1 MKISP
6 YLRNFNLCVF
16 LNHQP
21 SIFPLCLSKPLQ
33 KTFMAN
39 VKLAIKVFWSFF
51 MHHAY
56 KEHKNFDK
64 QLQ

>member
-1 MKISP
+1 MSCK
-6 YLRNFNLCVF
+6 
-16 LNHQP
+16 P

-33 KTFMAN
+33 KTFYGQC
-39 VKLAIKVFWSFF
+39 KISHKKFFGVFLCTLIN
-51 MHHAY
+51 